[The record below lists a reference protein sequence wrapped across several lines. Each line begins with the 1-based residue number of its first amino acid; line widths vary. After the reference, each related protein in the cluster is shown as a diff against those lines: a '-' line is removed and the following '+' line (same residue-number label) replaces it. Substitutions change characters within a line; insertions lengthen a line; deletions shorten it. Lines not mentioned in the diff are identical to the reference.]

1 MAIIPPLEENQA
13 EEPAKMIYKKFEG
26 KTGKVPEW
34 AKVMAYQPRI
44 LKEFSELFD
53 VIMSNH
59 SLEPFMKWKI
69 ACVVS
74 NTLKCKF
81 CVDVTEKM
89 LKSFGAS
96 EDVLEKIKKGEGETE
111 KDRDLLE
118 LIKEVT
124 LEAHVCKPE
133 LYKKIEKEFSH
144 QEIVEIISI
153 IGLFNYIN
161 RFNNTFCIL
170 PE

>member
-1 MAIIPPLEENQA
+1 MAIIPPLEKNQA
-13 EEPAKMIYKKFEG
+13 KGPAKRIYRKFE
-26 KTGKVPEW
+26 KKSGKVPEW
-34 AKVMAYQPRI
+34 AKVMAYQPKI

-59 SLEPFMKWKI
+59 SLDSFLKWKI
-69 ACVVS
+69 AYIVS

-89 LKSFGAS
+89 LKSFGA
-96 EDVLEKIKKGEGETE
+96 DDKVLERIREGKNNGDKE
-111 KDRDLLE
+111 LFE

-124 LEAHVCKPE
+124 LKAHICNPE
-133 LYKKIEKEFSH
+133 LYKLVEKKFSH
-144 QEIVEIISI
+144 EEIVEIISI

-170 PE
+170 PK